1 MRMMR
6 KTATVVIAATL
17 GTGAAIGVAACGEER
32 SGDVQFEDGTGTE
45 TTGTGTEST
54 GTGTEATGTGTETT
68 GETTPETTGTTTTP

>member
-54 GTGTEATGTGTETT
+54 GTGTETTGENEPETTGTETT
-68 GETTPETTGTTTTP
+68 P

>member
-6 KTATVVIAATL
+6 KTATVVLAATL

-68 GETTPETTGTTTTP
+68 PETTGTETTP